1 METRER
7 VQRTHCGAAR
17 SMQKEDILEICRDAA
32 NMTRQRLYQMS
43 LVKLGRARLSLVL
56 PYHREQLRAARNPT
70 LYDLFESYALAA
82 QTLDR
87 LLTEHRRREEL
98 INEYQAL
105 CLDMQAEVIALLKQI
120 ELAAPQSRTRG
131 FEG

>member
-1 METRER
+1 
-7 VQRTHCGAAR
+7 
-17 SMQKEDILEICRDAA
+17 
-32 NMTRQRLYQMS
+32 MS

-120 ELAAPQSRTRG
+120 ELAHLNPEPEVLKDSQPASRGAYSAHRRTVKQPLATGRS
-131 FEG
+131 